1 VRLVE
6 EVENGRTAADL
17 EAVGRQ
23 DLQRGVVT
31 VDMIVMV
38 RMLWSLESAMRL
50 LPTDSCETGDRTGA
64 IREGIRGGSRGRCQ
78 L

>member
-1 VRLVE
+1 VRLVV

-50 LPTDSCETGDRTGA
+50 LPTDNCETGDRTGPIREA
-64 IREGIRGGSRGRCQ
+64 IRGSRGVCQ